1 MHILFIEDDPSVSQ
15 TVKLMLELEGFNVQL
30 AATGE
35 DGVDLARVYDYDV
48 ILLDLTLPDMSGM
61 EVLRAARTAKVTS
74 PVIVVSGAS
83 DIGGKV
89 DALRNGADDYVTKP
103 FHKAELV
110 ARMQAVAR
118 RAMGHADPVIDIGPL
133 SVNLN
138 AKTAAVN
145 GVVVHLT
152 RKEYQLLELLA
163 LRKGSTLTKEVFLNH
178 LYGGMDEPEAKIID
192 VFICKLRKKLAEAL
206 GGERLIETIWGRG
219 YMIRDPQ
226 PQPLAA

>member
-1 MHILFIEDDPSVSQ
+1 MHILLIEDDAAVSQ
-15 TVKLMLELEGFNVQL
+15 TVKLMLKSEGFNIQL

-35 DGVDLARVYDYDV
+35 DGVDLARVYDYDA

-61 EVLRAARTAKVTS
+61 EVLRAVRSAKVTS
-74 PVIVVSGAS
+74 PVIVLSGACEV
-83 DIGGKV
+83 GGKV

-110 ARMQAVAR
+110 ARIQAVTR

-138 AKTAAVN
+138 AKTASVN
-145 GVVVHLT
+145 GLLVHLT
-152 RKEYQLLELLA
+152 GKEYQLLELLA

-178 LYGGMDEPEAKIID
+178 LYGGRDEPEAKIID

-206 GGERLIETIWGRG
+206 GDARLIETVWGRG